1 MNVLLVIAGIAGLT
15 LLLLAI
21 AYCWKNRPYR
31 GDGSDEWRDE
41 MALEADRSVYRS
53 GGGGIER
60 APVVQCIQFGPR
72 GGVPLIRRLGH
83 VVETSVRPHGQRGGQ
98 GRAWFRLQT
107 RSGPIAVKPAASAA
121 ARPAP
126 RS

>member
-41 MALEADRSVYRS
+41 MAL
-53 GGGGIER
+53 
-60 APVVQCIQFGPR
+60 APIVHEFATDV
-72 GGVPLIRRLGH
+72 
-83 VVETSVRPHGQRGGQ
+83 
-98 GRAWFRLQT
+98 GR
-107 RSGPIAVKPAASAA
+107 
-121 ARPAP
+121 
-126 RS
+126 